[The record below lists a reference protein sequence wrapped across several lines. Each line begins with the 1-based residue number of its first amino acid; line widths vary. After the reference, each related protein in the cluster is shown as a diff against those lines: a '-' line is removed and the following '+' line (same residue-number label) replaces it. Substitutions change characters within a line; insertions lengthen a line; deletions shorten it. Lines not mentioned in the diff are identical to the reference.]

1 MDEMKKLLKVCVYAI
16 GILCILGF
24 VISVLGEAISADI
37 LTMAVFFFAGYG
49 VISLIK
55 KKKGEG

>member
-1 MDEMKKLLKVCVYAI
+1 MEEMKKLLKVCIYAI
-16 GILCILGF
+16 GIICILGF
-24 VISVLGEAISADI
+24 VISVLGETISADI
-37 LTMAVFFFAGYG
+37 MTAAIFFFAGYG